1 MLRLADLQET
11 LSARISNSLF
21 LLAATTPVFDG
32 AATQRA
38 DVTATDASR
47 ERRWRGSGQ
56 GKVGSGVG

>member
-11 LSARISNSLF
+11 LSARISKSF
-21 LLAATTPVFDG
+21 LLAATAPVFDG